1 MSIKIEVFSDYV
13 CPYCLLVEGVLAE
26 ATQGLN
32 VDIQWFP
39 VELRA
44 VPTPTLR
51 PEDDY
56 LPLVW
61 EKSVYPLAQR
71 LGVPIELPSISPQP
85 YSQLAHE
92 GFQFAEANGKAKVY
106 KDRVFRAFFQEDQDI
121 GSLSVLGTL
130 AEEIGL
136 DKFQFLTSL
145 GDGEYT
151 DRHEALLERAK
162 KLGVQSVPSL
172 VMDGQLIQVS
182 FDPLALRSNLLEKYE
197 DASITQADFLK
208 KKKI

>member
-71 LGVPIELPSISPQP
+71 LGVPIQLPSISPQP
-85 YSQLAHE
+85 YSRLAHE
-92 GFQFAEANGKAKVY
+92 GFQFAEAHGKGDAY

-121 GSLSVLGTL
+121 GSLSVLGAL
-130 AEEIGL
+130 ADKVGL
-136 DKFQFLTSL
+136 DKSQFLVAL
-145 GDGEYT
+145 GDGKYT
-151 DRHEALLERAK
+151 DRHEALLERAQD
-162 KLGVQSVPSL
+162 LGVQSVPSL
-172 VMDGQLIQVS
+172 YMGGKLIQVA
-182 FDPLALRSNLLEKYE
+182 FEPQALRRYLMEQHK
-197 DASITQADFLK
+197 DVSITQANA
-208 KKKI
+208 